1 MSLYRLRFIA
11 GAILLA
17 LLGLSEGLVALMF
30 VPAIND
36 VLNPASTN
44 QKLALVT
51 LPHGRTIYL
60 NSFFP
65 PSIHHVWTVFSISLV
80 TLFVFKAFAEFM
92 GTTLIQYVGHSA
104 VMDLRNQVYSRLI
117 QQPMGF
123 FQNNPVGRVMSA
135 VINDIE
141 QMRSAFSEYLADLP
155 SSRSCPS

>member
-1 MSLYRLRFIA
+1 MESNKITEIRRLLGYMSQYRLGFIA

-30 VPAIND
+30 VPAMNV

-65 PSIHHVWTVFSISLV
+65 PSIHHVWTVFSISLIV
-80 TLFVFKAFAEFM
+80 LFAFKALAEFM
-92 GTTLIQYVGHSA
+92 GTSLSSTSA
-104 VMDLRNQVYSRLI
+104 IPR
-117 QQPMGF
+117 
-123 FQNNPVGRVMSA
+123 
-135 VINDIE
+135 
-141 QMRSAFSEYLADLP
+141 
-155 SSRSCPS
+155 